1 MRKLIVTAIMAL
13 PGLCFALD
21 LPESGADD
29 PRVRFVKYNSTDV
42 VRIVGHYGFQT
53 HIVLQPG
60 ESVVKSGVA
69 MGDSEA
75 WSFGTNANNIF
86 LKPKLEKA
94 LTNLTVLTNKRAYT
108 FELNAHWSKKKANSD
123 DMYFKVI
130 FAYPEDEARVNQKTQ
145 SAEQLAKLLEKKEE
159 PANYNYW
166 VQGSDYFTPTKASDD
181 GRFTRLTFAAGRE
194 IPAIYIEDLDN
205 EGKPQESLVNT
216 HVEGDTVV
224 IHKVV
229 KKLVLR
235 KGSYVT
241 CIFNESYTPDGLG
254 NTTGTSSPDVV
265 REVAK

>member
-1 MRKLIVTAIMAL
+1 MKKFLVAAL
-13 PGLCFALD
+13 LMLPSISFALD
-21 LPESGADD
+21 LPESGSDD
-29 PRVRFVKYNSTDV
+29 PRVRFVKYNPHDV
-42 VRIVGHYGFQT
+42 VRIIGHYGFQT
-53 HIVLQPG
+53 HIVLQNG
-60 ESVVKSGVA
+60 ETVVKSGVA

-75 WSFGTNANNIF
+75 WSFGTNGNNIF

-94 LTNLTVLTNKRAYT
+94 LTNLTVLTNRRAYT
-108 FELNAHWSKKKANSD
+108 FELNAHWSKKKQNSD

-130 FAYPEDEARVNQKTQ
+130 FTYPEDEARVQQGNQT
-145 SAEQLAKLLEKKEE
+145 AEQLAKLLEKKEA

-166 VQGSDYFTPTKASDD
+166 AQGSDYFTPTKAYDD
-181 GRFTRLTFAAGRE
+181 GRFTYLTFAAGRE
-194 IPAIYIEDLDN
+194 IPAIYIEDVNN
-205 EGKPQESLVNT
+205 EGKPEESLVNT
-216 HVEGDTVV
+216 HVEGDTVI

-265 REVAK
+265 REVAQ